1 MNYQHKILYNKNQLM
16 VLKIINADDTMLA
29 KIIIQSESI
38 KNGIKHK
45 ILLKN
50 TRQSEQIKGRVKKS

>member
-1 MNYQHKILYNKNQLM
+1 M

-50 TRQSEQIKGRVKKS
+50 TRQSEQIKDSVKKC